1 MTASLDAAPPRVT
14 DVTGGAVCL
23 SHDRLICSAHGPSVL
38 CTSNHSTHNGGAHA
52 HSVERSYTWPKHT
65 FATKEQS
72 IQVPKPVCSSAM
84 ASSTTQATVSRSDK
98 LGTFVQLRASA
109 SEVSDFVHGGV
120 IFNGST
126 VQVLSEQGV
135 FCKVQFSDA
144 SKSQTLVGFVKKQHL
159 NFGIP
164 AIQARMPS
172 PPPVPKPPSPP
183 FQDPHRPPVVAP
195 APASKLPNATVARKD
210 GGAAFVK
217 LRLHPT
223 AASSFVD
230 GLDIPNG
237 TKVAILESGDDFTE
251 VQYIDGGGR
260 GYKGFVKTQ
269 YLEMELSSK
278 DYVNMFNKIRESGSI
293 EDRWKCL
300 KAYIEAKQREVPD
313 YHLQDVRPME
323 ELMSMKALEKLKQR
337 ALE

>member
-1 MTASLDAAPPRVT
+1 MA
-14 DVTGGAVCL
+14 
-23 SHDRLICSAHGPSVL
+23 
-38 CTSNHSTHNGGAHA
+38 N
-52 HSVERSYTWPKHT
+52 
-65 FATKEQS
+65 S
-72 IQVPKPVCSSAM
+72 I
-84 ASSTTQATVSRSDK
+84 TQATVSRSDT
-98 LGTFVQLRASA
+98 LGTYVQLRASA
-109 SEVSDFVHGGV
+109 SEVSDFVPGGI

-135 FCKVQFSDA
+135 FCKVQVQVDA
-144 SKSQTLVGFVKKQHL
+144 SKTLVGFVKKQHL
-159 NFGIP
+159 DFKNP
-164 AIQARMPS
+164 AIKPRMPS
-172 PPPVPKPPSPP
+172 PPPVQPPKPPSPP
-183 FQDPHRPPVVAP
+183 FQEPHRPPAVAP
-195 APASKLPNATVARKD
+195 APASNLSKATVARQD

-230 GLDIPNG
+230 NLDIPNG

-251 VQYIDGGGR
+251 VQYIDAGGR
-260 GYKGFVKTQ
+260 EYKGFVKTQ
-269 YLEMELSSK
+269 YLEMELSSEDARK
-278 DYVNMFNKIRESGSI
+278 RFDRIRVSGSI
-293 EDRWKCL
+293 EDRWTCL

>member
-1 MTASLDAAPPRVT
+1 
-14 DVTGGAVCL
+14 
-23 SHDRLICSAHGPSVL
+23 
-38 CTSNHSTHNGGAHA
+38 
-52 HSVERSYTWPKHT
+52 
-65 FATKEQS
+65 
-72 IQVPKPVCSSAM
+72 M
-84 ASSTTQATVSRSDK
+84 ASSTTQATVRRSDN

-120 IFNGST
+120 ISNGST

-135 FCKVQFSDA
+135 FCKVQVKVDA
-144 SKSQTLVGFVKKQHL
+144 STTLVGFVKKEHL
-159 NFGIP
+159 NFP
-164 AIQARMPS
+164 AIEDRKPS
-172 PPPVPKPPSPP
+172 PPRVQQPPVGGVGLGGGRGGVAAAAEA
-183 FQDPHRPPVVAP
+183 QRPPAVA
-195 APASKLPNATVARKD
+195 AARVSNLSKATVARKD

-217 LRLHPT
+217 LRLLPN
-223 AASSFVD
+223 AAASFVD

-237 TKVAILESGDDFTE
+237 TKVAILELGDDFTD

>member
-1 MTASLDAAPPRVT
+1 
-14 DVTGGAVCL
+14 
-23 SHDRLICSAHGPSVL
+23 
-38 CTSNHSTHNGGAHA
+38 
-52 HSVERSYTWPKHT
+52 
-65 FATKEQS
+65 
-72 IQVPKPVCSSAM
+72 M
-84 ASSTTQATVSRSDK
+84 ASSTTQATVSRSDT
-98 LGTFVQLRASA
+98 LGTFVQLRSSA

-120 IFNGST
+120 ISNGST

-135 FCKVQFSDA
+135 FCKVQYGDA
-144 SKSQTLVGFVKKQHL
+144 SKTLVGFVKKQHL
-159 NFGIP
+159 DFKNP
-164 AIQARMPS
+164 AIQPTKPS
-172 PPPVPKPPSPP
+172 PPPVQKPPVGGVGLGGGRGGGGAAGA
-183 FQDPHRPPVVAP
+183 HRPPAVA
-195 APASKLPNATVARKD
+195 AARSSKVPKATVARED

-217 LRLHPT
+217 LRLHPN

-237 TKVAILESGDDFTE
+237 TKVAILDSGDDFTE

-300 KAYIEAKQREVPD
+300 QAYIEAKQREIPD

>member
-1 MTASLDAAPPRVT
+1 
-14 DVTGGAVCL
+14 
-23 SHDRLICSAHGPSVL
+23 
-38 CTSNHSTHNGGAHA
+38 
-52 HSVERSYTWPKHT
+52 
-65 FATKEQS
+65 
-72 IQVPKPVCSSAM
+72 M

-109 SEVSDFVHGGV
+109 SEVSDFVPGG
-120 IFNGST
+120 IILNGSS

-135 FCKVQFSDA
+135 FCKVQYVDA
-144 SKSQTLVGFVKKQHL
+144 SKTLVGFVKKQHL

-172 PPPVPKPPSPP
+172 PPPVQQPPVRGGGGAGGGGAGAR
-183 FQDPHRPPVVAP
+183 RPPAVAESR
-195 APASKLPNATVARKD
+195 ASKLPKATVARQD

-217 LRLHPT
+217 LRQHPNV
-223 AASSFVD
+223 ASSFVD
-230 GLDIPNG
+230 GPDIPNG
-237 TKVAILESGDDFTE
+237 TKVAILKSGDDFTE
-251 VQYIDGGGR
+251 VQYIDAGGR
-260 GYKGFVKTQ
+260 EYKGFVKTQ

-278 DYVNMFNKIRESGSI
+278 EAEAIFNRTRVSGSI
-293 EDRWKCL
+293 EDRWKWL

>member
-1 MTASLDAAPPRVT
+1 
-14 DVTGGAVCL
+14 
-23 SHDRLICSAHGPSVL
+23 
-38 CTSNHSTHNGGAHA
+38 
-52 HSVERSYTWPKHT
+52 
-65 FATKEQS
+65 
-72 IQVPKPVCSSAM
+72 M

-98 LGTFVQLRASA
+98 LGTYVQLRASA
-109 SEVSDFVHGGV
+109 SEVSDFVPGGI

-135 FCKVQFSDA
+135 FCKVQVQVDA
-144 SKSQTLVGFVKKQHL
+144 SRTLVGFVKKQHL
-159 NFGIP
+159 DFGIP
-164 AIQARMPS
+164 ANQARMPS
-172 PPPVPKPPSPP
+172 PPPAQQPA
-183 FQDPHRPPVVAP
+183 DGGGREGGGAAGARRPPAVAESR
-195 APASKLPNATVARKD
+195 ASKLSKATVARND
-210 GGAAFVK
+210 GGAVFVK

-230 GLDIPNG
+230 GPDIPNG
-237 TKVAILESGDDFTE
+237 TKVAVLKSGDDFTE
-251 VQYIDGGGR
+251 VQSIDAGGR
-260 GYKGFVKTQ
+260 EYKGFVKTQ
-269 YLEMELSSK
+269 YLEMELSSEDARK
-278 DYVNMFNKIRESGSI
+278 RFDRIRESGSI

>member
-1 MTASLDAAPPRVT
+1 
-14 DVTGGAVCL
+14 
-23 SHDRLICSAHGPSVL
+23 
-38 CTSNHSTHNGGAHA
+38 
-52 HSVERSYTWPKHT
+52 
-65 FATKEQS
+65 
-72 IQVPKPVCSSAM
+72 M
-84 ASSTTQATVSRSDK
+84 ASATTQATVSRSDK
-98 LGTFVQLRASA
+98 LGTYVQLRASA
-109 SEVSDFVHGGV
+109 SEVSDFVPGGI

-135 FCKVQFSDA
+135 FCKVQYVDA
-144 SKSQTLVGFVKKQHL
+144 SKTLVGFVKKQHL

-172 PPPVPKPPSPP
+172 PPPVQQPLVGGVGPRGGGVAAAAEA
-183 FQDPHRPPVVAP
+183 QRPPAVAP
-195 APASKLPNATVARKD
+195 APASNLSKATVARND

-217 LRLHPT
+217 LRLHPN

-230 GLDIPNG
+230 GPDIPNG
-237 TKVAILESGDDFTE
+237 TRVAILKSGDDFTE
-251 VQYIDGGGR
+251 VQFIDAGGR
-260 GYKGFVKTQ
+260 EYKGFVKTQ
-269 YLEMELSSK
+269 YLEMELSSEDARK
-278 DYVNMFNKIRESGSI
+278 KFDMIRESGSI